1 MSKKIAIVTGAS
13 RGVGRETA
21 LTLARAGLILFLAAR
36 TKIDLDDAVAEIKA
50 AGGQATSIPTDVTQT
65 DSVQNLVDLVT
76 QQAGRIDLL
85 VNNAGVGVF
94 QPLAESVPDDW
105 LQVIHSNLTSTYL
118 CSRAVLPA
126 MLSQKSGQIIN
137 MLSIAAKVAFPAAS
151 AYCAAKAGALAL
163 TKVLREEVRAEGIR
177 VTAVLPGSIDSTFW
191 HGVEQ
196 HPDLNLMLKPNHIA
210 ETILRLVQTP
220 VEMTVEE
227 VTVTPPLGIL

>member
-36 TKIDLDDAVAEIKA
+36 TKIDLDNAVAEIKA

>member
-36 TKIDLDDAVAEIKA
+36 TKIDLDGAVAEIKA

>member
-36 TKIDLDDAVAEIKA
+36 TKAGLDDAVAEIEA
-50 AGGQATSIPTDVTQT
+50 EGGQATSIPTDVTQAN
-65 DSVQNLVDLVT
+65 SVQNLVDLVT
-76 QQAGRIDLL
+76 QQVGRIDLL

-94 QPLAESVPDDW
+94 QPLAESDPDDW

-126 MLSQKSGQIIN
+126 MIFQKSGQIIN

-191 HGVEQ
+191 DGMEQ

-210 ETILRLVQTP
+210 ETILRLVQAP

-227 VTVTPPLGIL
+227 ITVTPPLGIL

>member
-36 TKIDLDDAVAEIKA
+36 TKSGLDDVVAEIEA
-50 AGGQATSIPTDVTQT
+50 EGGQATSIPTDVTQT
-65 DSVQNLVDLVT
+65 NSVQNLVDMVT
-76 QQAGRIDLL
+76 QQVERIDLL

-94 QPLAESVPDDW
+94 QPLAESDPDDW

-126 MLSQKSGQIIN
+126 MRSQKSGQIIN

-151 AYCAAKAGALAL
+151 AYCAAKAGTLAL

-191 HGVEQ
+191 DGMEQ

-210 ETILRLVQTP
+210 ETILRLVQAP

-227 VTVTPPLGIL
+227 ITVTPPLGIL